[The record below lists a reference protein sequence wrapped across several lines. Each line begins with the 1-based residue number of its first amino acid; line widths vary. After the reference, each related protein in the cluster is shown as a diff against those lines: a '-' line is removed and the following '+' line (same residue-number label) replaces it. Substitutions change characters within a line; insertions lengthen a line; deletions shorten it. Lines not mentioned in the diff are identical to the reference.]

1 MQLFKN
7 ENGELLPIERDA
19 FKLEKDIQSLVE
31 ANMDTIFGLEF
42 VSSEFSITEFRLDSL
57 AYDEQNNSFVIIE
70 YKKGS
75 SYSVVDQ
82 GYSYL
87 STMLNNKADFIL
99 EYNEKTGKTLRRDDI
114 DWSSS
119 RVIFVSPS
127 FNSYQKNSV
136 NFRDVPFELWEIR
149 KFEDG
154 VVALEQH
161 ASSSKESIESVSSG
175 TSSSVIKKVS
185 GEVKVSSEEQLVAYM
200 NAGMQSVWNAF
211 REQLLDL
218 SGTST
223 HTTQNYLAIK
233 FDGNALLYVRF
244 RKNEISCELPRGNTY
259 PDGTRRGRFFEID
272 DPKNVS
278 KIRTWNWK
286 SGVSGSVYNFSLSKT
301 EEIDYR
307 MFLVK
312 QRYELVN

>member
-114 DWSSS
+114 DWSEPPRILRRLISS
-119 RVIFVSPS
+119 D
-127 FNSYQKNSV
+127 QA
-136 NFRDVPFELWEIR
+136 
-149 KFEDG
+149 
-154 VVALEQH
+154 AL
-161 ASSSKESIESVSSG
+161 ADRCCS
-175 TSSSVIKKVS
+175 
-185 GEVKVSSEEQLVAYM
+185 
-200 NAGMQSVWNAF
+200 
-211 REQLLDL
+211 
-218 SGTST
+218 
-223 HTTQNYLAIK
+223 
-233 FDGNALLYVRF
+233 
-244 RKNEISCELPRGNTY
+244 
-259 PDGTRRGRFFEID
+259 
-272 DPKNVS
+272 
-278 KIRTWNWK
+278 
-286 SGVSGSVYNFSLSKT
+286 
-301 EEIDYR
+301 
-307 MFLVK
+307 
-312 QRYELVN
+312 

>member
-1 MQLFKN
+1 MQLFKS
-7 ENGELLPIERDA
+7 EDGELLPIERDA

-31 ANMDTIFGLEF
+31 TNMDTIFGLEF
-42 VSSEFSITEFRLDSL
+42 VSSEFSIAEFRLDSL
-57 AYDEQNNSFVIIE
+57 AYDEQNNSFVIVE

-114 DWSSS
+114 DWSAS
-119 RVIFVSPS
+119 RVIFVWPS

-149 KFEDG
+149 KFEGG

-161 ASSSKESIESVSSG
+161 TSSSKESIESVSTGSSG
-175 TSSSVIKKVS
+175 SVIKKVS
-185 GEVKVSSEEQLVAYM
+185 GEVKVSSEDQLITSR
-200 NAGMQSVWNAF
+200 NSELQSVWSAF
-211 REQLLDL
+211 REQLLSL

-223 HTTQNYLAIK
+223 HTTRNYLAIK
-233 FDGNALLYVRF
+233 FDGNALIYVRF
-244 RKNEISCELPRGNTY
+244 RKNEISCELLRGNTY
-259 PDGTRRGRFFEID
+259 PDGSRRGRFFEID
-272 DPKNVS
+272 DPKNVT
-278 KIRTWNWK
+278 KVRTWNWK
-286 SGVSGSVYNFSLSKT
+286 SGVTGSVYNFSLSKI
-301 EEIDYR
+301 EEVDYR

-312 QRYELVN
+312 QRYEFVN

>member
-1 MQLFKN
+1 MQLFKS

-31 ANMDTIFGLEF
+31 ENMDTIFGLEF
-42 VSSEFSITEFRLDSL
+42 VSSEFSIADFRLDSL
-57 AYDEQNNSFVIIE
+57 AYDEQNNSFVIVE

-99 EYNEKTGKTLRRDDI
+99 EYNEKTNKTLRRDDI
-114 DWSSS
+114 DWSAS

-149 KFEDG
+149 KFEGG
-154 VVALEQH
+154 VIALEQH
-161 ASSSKESIESVSSG
+161 TSSSKESIESVSKESG
-175 TSSSVIKKVS
+175 SSVIKKVS
-185 GEVKVSSEEQLVAYM
+185 GEVRVSSEEQLISPLGPEM
-200 NAGMQSVWNAF
+200 LSVWSVF
-211 REQLLDL
+211 RERLMEL
-218 SGTST
+218 SGTSI
-223 HTTQNYLAIK
+223 HTTQNYLSIK
-233 FDGNALLYVRF
+233 FDGTALVYVRF
-244 RKNEISCELPRGNTY
+244 RKHEINCELLRGNIY
-259 PDGTRRGRFFEID
+259 PDGTTRGRFFEID
-272 DPKNVS
+272 DPKEVTS
-278 KIRTWNWK
+278 VRTWNWK
-286 SGVSGSVYNFSLSKT
+286 SGVTGSVYNFSLRSA
-301 EEIDYR
+301 EEVDYR
-307 MFLVK
+307 MFLIK

>member
-1 MQLFKN
+1 MQLFKS

-31 ANMDTIFGLEF
+31 TNMDTIFGLEF
-42 VSSEFSITEFRLDSL
+42 VSSEFSIAEFRLDSL
-57 AYDEQNNSFVIIE
+57 AYDEQNNSFVIVE

-99 EYNEKTGKTLRRDDI
+99 EYNEKTDKRLRRDDI
-114 DWSSS
+114 DWSAS

-149 KFEDG
+149 KFEGG

-161 ASSSKESIESVSSG
+161 TSSSKESIESVSTGSSG
-175 TSSSVIKKVS
+175 SVIKKVS
-185 GEVKVSSEEQLVAYM
+185 GEVKVSSEDQLITSM
-200 NAGMQSVWNAF
+200 NSELQSVWSAF
-211 REQLLDL
+211 REQLLSL

-223 HTTQNYLAIK
+223 HTTRNYLAIK
-233 FDGNALLYVRF
+233 FDGNALIYVRF
-244 RKNEISCELPRGNTY
+244 RKNEISCELLRGNTY
-259 PDGTRRGRFFEID
+259 PDGSRRGRFFEID
-272 DPKNVS
+272 DPKNVT
-278 KIRTWNWK
+278 KVRTWNWK
-286 SGVSGSVYNFSLSKT
+286 SGVTGSVYNFSLSKI
-301 EEIDYR
+301 EEVDYR

-312 QRYELVN
+312 QRYEFVN

>member
-99 EYNEKTGKTLRRDDI
+99 EYNEKTGKTLR
-114 DWSSS
+114 SE
-119 RVIFVSPS
+119 SPP
-127 FNSYQKNSV
+127 V
-136 NFRDVPFELWEIR
+136 
-149 KFEDG
+149 
-154 VVALEQH
+154 
-161 ASSSKESIESVSSG
+161 
-175 TSSSVIKKVS
+175 
-185 GEVKVSSEEQLVAYM
+185 
-200 NAGMQSVWNAF
+200 
-211 REQLLDL
+211 
-218 SGTST
+218 
-223 HTTQNYLAIK
+223 
-233 FDGNALLYVRF
+233 
-244 RKNEISCELPRGNTY
+244 C
-259 PDGTRRGRFFEID
+259 
-272 DPKNVS
+272 
-278 KIRTWNWK
+278 
-286 SGVSGSVYNFSLSKT
+286 
-301 EEIDYR
+301 
-307 MFLVK
+307 
-312 QRYELVN
+312 